1 MALFSVCSVYEGCRL
16 VFLFY
21 LFIFCVTWRC
31 VACSVYG
38 ALGWDPCSVYSV
50 SNFFIGHWG
59 WTFVALFSVCSVYGA
74 CRLVCL
80 LYLFFLC
87 VWRGVA
93 CSVYGALGWG
103 ACGVH
108 SVCSVYEAFGLV
120 AFFAAFIVFLTFMGH
135 WSGTLVAFTVFVLFM
150 ECWGWTFV
158 AFTAFVAFIGRSDR
172 SFWWRLDC

>member
-50 SNFFIGHWG
+50 SSFFIGHWG
-59 WTFVALFSVCSVYGA
+59 WTFVALFSVCSVYEA

-80 LYLFFLC
+80 LYLFIYLFIYC
-87 VWRGVA
+87 VAWRGVA
-93 CSVYGALGWG
+93 
-103 ACGVH
+103 
-108 SVCSVYEAFGLV
+108 FRV
-120 AFFAAFIVFLTFMGH
+120 AFMGH
-135 WSGTLVAFTVFVLFM
+135 WGGALVAS
-150 ECWGWTFV
+150 
-158 AFTAFVAFIGRSDR
+158 TAFVAFMR
-172 SFWWRLDC
+172 RLGWSPFCGI

>member
-1 MALFSVCSVYEGCRL
+1 M
-16 VFLFY
+16 
-21 LFIFCVTWRC
+21 
-31 VACSVYG
+31 
-38 ALGWDPCSVYSV
+38 
-50 SNFFIGHWG
+50 GHWG
-59 WTFVALFSVCSVYGA
+59 GTLVAFTVLVVFLLGIGVGRLWRFSAFVAFMRHAGWSVYFI
-74 CRLVCL
+74 C
-80 LYLFFLC
+80 LFFC
-87 VWRGVA
+87 VWRCVA

-120 AFFAAFIVFLTFMGH
+120 VFFAAFIVFLTFMGH

-158 AFTAFVAFIGRSDR
+158 AFTAFVSFIGRSGR